1 MNALFSRFRIGFRI
15 YFGFALVLS
24 LLGIVGG
31 YGVYEL
37 SETKDHFEEYGATST
52 DTGRVLT
59 ISLNFA
65 ELRRSVLLHIND
77 GGAASAEYAEHELGL
92 IATDLEHVLSV
103 TQDPASH
110 TRLKRM
116 LQLSKEYGEGF
127 AKVKQARSTRESLV
141 ARKLRPAGEKL
152 VSNLSTLIAG
162 AT

>member
-1 MNALFSRFRIGFRI
+1 MGFT
-15 YFGFALVLS
+15 S
-24 LLGIVGG
+24 CPQ
-31 YGVYEL
+31 
-37 SETKDHFEEYGATST
+37 TKDHFEEYGATST

-116 LQLSKEYGEGF
+116 LQLSK
-127 AKVKQARSTRESLV
+127 
-141 ARKLRPAGEKL
+141 
-152 VSNLSTLIAG
+152 
-162 AT
+162 